1 LMALSYAC
9 MDKDGMDR
17 IQSSFSLKDLDDLPE
32 DCEVGSLPW
41 DNEEASSVARRL
53 VRRAHFFPMVV
64 FLSDGGCFSFYT
76 HLFLFRSG
84 FLQIELMVTKT
95 REVAR

>member
-1 LMALSYAC
+1 MPVALMALSYAC

-53 VRRAHFFPMVV
+53 VRRAHFFPM
-64 FLSDGGCFSFYT
+64 SCFS
-76 HLFLFRSG
+76 
-84 FLQIELMVTKT
+84 LMVAVSHSIPICCYLGLVFC
-95 REVAR
+95 R